1 MKTRL
6 LTTAAAFAVVG
17 GALAVTPATA
27 NADTGAG
34 SAQIAVGQASA
45 SAAKVRRFDFRR
57 GWGVA
62 WGTKSTKVVKGRMS
76 DQRND
81 GTCIQA
87 RVAWAVKR
95 GNKVRIFDRDT
106 KTVCGVLAVA
116 FKATPDYRGRPRR
129 ADRVHVAFAP
139 VKGSLG

>member
-6 LTTAAAFAVVG
+6 ITAAAFAVAG
-17 GALAVTPATA
+17 GALAVIPATA

-34 SAQIAVGQASA
+34 AAQITVEQASA

-62 WGTKSTKVVKGRMS
+62 WGTSSNKVVKGRMS

-106 KTVCGVLAVA
+106 KTVCGALVVE
-116 FKATPDYRGRPRR
+116 FKATPGDRGRTRK

-139 VKGSLG
+139 VKGNLG